1 MVSEFWFVAF
11 LTSYIP
17 KSAFRPLWSYQVGK
31 NFGKD
36 LRTSNQC
43 NPVTK
48 LPQKPWRT
56 SRNSQLLAE
65 ISRGHLNT
73 DDDKKQWKITH
84 FHPKKWALKQLLVS
98 FWACM
103 TLIFHARQF
112 YINSKHIWH
121 ILRAKKFDWFFNPFS
136 PFFLCHA
143 DFRKL

>member
-31 NFGKD
+31 NFGED

-73 DDDKKQWKITH
+73 DDDKKTAKNYP
-84 FHPKKWALKQLLVS
+84 FSPKKMSLKTTSGEFLGMYELDFSCSSILHQLWTHIGYFKGKEVQ
-98 FWACM
+98 
-103 TLIFHARQF
+103 LIFHPGRCSVWMSAWR
-112 YINSKHIWH
+112 
-121 ILRAKKFDWFFNPFS
+121 
-136 PFFLCHA
+136 
-143 DFRKL
+143 